1 MIRLKNES
9 IRISIKKT
17 NLFIEMKKKLLFGL
31 VALLGL
37 AACNSGKSEEEMAE
51 QARADATKQELET
64 AVADRDQLLSLV
76 NEINT
81 GMEQIKQLE
90 NILTVSNNIPGETT
104 GQREQIQSDIA
115 AIQKALQ
122 ERRLKLAELEKK
134 LDSSNLTNN
143 NLRKTIASL
152 RGQIDSQAKEIETL
166 KSNLG
171 EANERIGQLDAAVD
185 SLNTTV
191 NDVANERDLAQ
202 QESIELANELNTCYY
217 VIATKSEL
225 KDHKIIE
232 TGFLRKTKLMKG
244 DFDQN
249 FFTTAD
255 KRVLTSIALHSNK
268 AEVLTNQPKNSYN
281 IEDNNGQKILKITNP
296 DLFWSL
302 GNYLVI
308 KID

>member
-1 MIRLKNES
+1 
-9 IRISIKKT
+9 
-17 NLFIEMKKKLLFGL
+17 MKKKLLFGL

-225 KDHKIIE
+225 KDHRIIE

-268 AEVLTNQPKNSYN
+268 AEVLTNQPKNSYS

>member
-1 MIRLKNES
+1 
-9 IRISIKKT
+9 
-17 NLFIEMKKKLLFGL
+17 MKKKLLFGL

-143 NLRKTIASL
+143 NLRKTIAGL

-268 AEVLTNQPKNSYN
+268 AEVLTNQPKNSYS

>member
-1 MIRLKNES
+1 
-9 IRISIKKT
+9 
-17 NLFIEMKKKLLFGL
+17 MKKKLLFGL

-268 AEVLTNQPKNSYN
+268 AEVLTNQPKNSYS
-281 IEDNNGQKILKITNP
+281 IDDNNGQKILKITNP

>member
-1 MIRLKNES
+1 LK
-9 IRISIKKT
+9 
-17 NLFIEMKKKLLFGL
+17 
-31 VALLGL
+31 
-37 AACNSGKSEEEMAE
+37 
-51 QARADATKQELET
+51 
-64 AVADRDQLLSLV
+64 
-76 NEINT
+76 
-81 GMEQIKQLE
+81 
-90 NILTVSNNIPGETT
+90 NILTVTNNIPGETT
-104 GQREQIQSDIA
+104 GQREQIQNDIA

-122 ERRLKLAELEKK
+122 ERRVKLAELEKK

-152 RGQIDSQAKEIETL
+152 RSQIDSQAKEIETL

-171 EANERIGQLDAAVD
+171 EANERIGQLDATVD

-191 NDVANERDLAQ
+191 NDVASERDLAQ

-268 AEVLTNQPKNSYN
+268 AEVMTNQPKASYN

>member
-1 MIRLKNES
+1 
-9 IRISIKKT
+9 
-17 NLFIEMKKKLLFGL
+17 MKKKMLFGL

-268 AEVLTNQPKNSYN
+268 AEVLTNQPKNSYS

>member
-1 MIRLKNES
+1 
-9 IRISIKKT
+9 
-17 NLFIEMKKKLLFGL
+17 MKKKLLFGL

-122 ERRLKLAELEKK
+122 ERRMKLAELEKK

-268 AEVLTNQPKNSYN
+268 AEVLTNQPKNSYS

>member
-1 MIRLKNES
+1 
-9 IRISIKKT
+9 
-17 NLFIEMKKKLLFGL
+17 MKKKLLFGL
-31 VALLGL
+31 VAILGL
-37 AACNSGKSEEEMAE
+37 AACNSGKNEEEMAE
-51 QARADATKQELET
+51 QARAEATKQELET

-81 GMEQIKQLE
+81 GMDQIKQLE
-90 NILTVSNNIPGETT
+90 NILTVTNNMPGETK

-152 RGQIDSQAKEIETL
+152 RNQIDGQAKEMETL

-191 NDVANERDLAQ
+191 SDVANERDLAQ

-268 AEVLTNQPKNSYN
+268 AEVLTNQPKASYN

>member
-1 MIRLKNES
+1 
-9 IRISIKKT
+9 
-17 NLFIEMKKKLLFGL
+17 MKKKLLFGL
-31 VALLGL
+31 VAILGL
-37 AACNSGKSEEEMAE
+37 AACNSGKNEEEMAE
-51 QARADATKQELET
+51 QARAEATKQELET

-81 GMEQIKQLE
+81 GMDQIKQLE
-90 NILTVSNNIPGETT
+90 NILTVTNNMPGETK

-152 RGQIDSQAKEIETL
+152 RNRIDGQAKEIETL

-171 EANERIGQLDAAVD
+171 EANARIGQLDAAVD

-191 NDVANERDLAQ
+191 SDVANERDLAQ

-268 AEVLTNQPKNSYN
+268 AEVLTNQPKASYN

>member
-1 MIRLKNES
+1 
-9 IRISIKKT
+9 
-17 NLFIEMKKKLLFGL
+17 MKKKLLFGL

-268 AEVLTNQPKNSYN
+268 SEVLTNQPKNSYS

>member
-1 MIRLKNES
+1 M
-9 IRISIKKT
+9 
-17 NLFIEMKKKLLFGL
+17 
-31 VALLGL
+31 
-37 AACNSGKSEEEMAE
+37 
-51 QARADATKQELET
+51 D
-64 AVADRDQLLSLV
+64 
-76 NEINT
+76 
-81 GMEQIKQLE
+81 QIKQLE
-90 NILTVSNNIPGETT
+90 NILTVTNNMPGETK

-152 RGQIDSQAKEIETL
+152 RNQIDGQAKEIETL

-191 NDVANERDLAQ
+191 SDVANERDLAQ

-268 AEVLTNQPKNSYN
+268 AEVLTNQPKASYN